1 MKHNWRMFEIILSGI
16 QICLGLLILFFVYLT
31 CNQYYTFLWKNPLMD
46 HQSIVQMALRKNL
59 TLVIVS
65 LITISSAILLIKNLL
80 KGWVMSVIA
89 WIMLPITLIINSYRS
104 NQSNPSELDLISIFT
119 IGIITVVFIA
129 IVFALNNIEFK
140 RKYSPTIK
148 NWIFIAISV
157 VVLTALK
164 FL

>member
-1 MKHNWRMFEIILSGI
+1 
-16 QICLGLLILFFVYLT
+16 
-31 CNQYYTFLWKNPLMD
+31 MD
-46 HQSIVQMALRKNL
+46 HQSIVQMAVRKNI
-59 TLVIVS
+59 TLVIIS
-65 LITISSAILLIKNLL
+65 LIAISSAILLIKNLL

-89 WIMLPITLIINSYRS
+89 WIMLPITLIINSYRL

>member
-16 QICLGLLILFFVYLT
+16 QICLGILILFFVSLT

-46 HQSIVQMALRKNL
+46 HQSIVQMAVRKNI
-59 TLVIVS
+59 TVVILS
-65 LITISSAILLIKNLL
+65 LIAISSAILLIKNLS
-80 KGWVMSVIA
+80 KGWVMSVIT
-89 WIMLPITLIINSYRS
+89 WIMLTITLIINSYRL
-104 NQSNPSELDLISIFT
+104 NQSKPNELDLISIFI

-148 NWIFIAISV
+148 NWIFIAISI